1 MNVPFLNLKPV
12 HEILADE
19 MLNAFQKVYGKNIFI
34 LGDEIADFESSFAN
48 FCRVNHAIA
57 VSNGLDALC
66 LSLKALGIK
75 AGDEVIVP
83 SNTFIATVLAVQ
95 FVGATP
101 VFVEPDVNTY
111 NIDVK
116 RIEEK
121 ISNRTRII
129 IPVHL
134 YGQACNMYE
143 ILAIAKRYGLFVIED
158 NAQAQGASYKGILT
172 GAWGD
177 INATSFYPGKNLGA
191 LGDAGAIT
199 TNNSN
204 WFELLIKLRNYGSSV
219 KYIHDEIG
227 YNMRMDEMQ
236 AAFLNIKL
244 SYIDKWNQQRN
255 QIANKYISEL
265 ADVPQL
271 TLPITA
277 PNSTHVYHLFV
288 VRCSKRDELQ
298 RYLASKGISTIIHYP
313 IPPHLQKSFKFLG
326 FGPGD
331 FPIAEELA
339 STSLSLPIWPMLSDE
354 SITYVVETI
363 KAFFNDRA

>member
-1 MNVPFLNLKPV
+1 MNVPFLNLQPV
-12 HEILADE
+12 NDLLADE
-19 MLNAFQKVYGKNIFI
+19 MLRAFQKVYRKSVFI
-34 LGDEIADFESSFAN
+34 LGDEIVDFERSFAN

-66 LSLKALGIK
+66 LSLKALGVK

-101 VFVEPDVNTY
+101 VFVEPDINTC

-121 ISNRTRII
+121 ITNRTKII

-134 YGQACNMYE
+134 YGQACNMNE
-143 ILAIAKRYGLFVIED
+143 ILAIAKRNGLFVIED
-158 NAQAQGASYKGILT
+158 NAQAQGASYQGILT

-199 TNNSN
+199 TNNSKL
-204 WFELLIKLRNYGSSV
+204 FEVLKKLRNYGSSV
-219 KYIHDEIG
+219 KYIHDLIG

-236 AAFLNIKL
+236 AAFLNVKL
-244 SYIDKWNQQRN
+244 PYINKWNQQRT
-255 QIANKYISEL
+255 QIANTYLSEL
-265 ADVPQL
+265 ADLNQV
-271 TLPITA
+271 TLPVTA
-277 PNSTHVYHLFV
+277 LNATHVYHLFV

-298 RYLASKGISTIIHYP
+298 RYLANKGINTLIHYP
-313 IPPHLQKSFKFLG
+313 IPPHLQHSFKFLG
-326 FGPGD
+326 FGAGD

-339 STSLSLPIWPMLSDE
+339 STSLSLPIWPMLPEE
-354 SITYVVETI
+354 SITYVIENI
-363 KAFFNDRA
+363 KAFFNGRS